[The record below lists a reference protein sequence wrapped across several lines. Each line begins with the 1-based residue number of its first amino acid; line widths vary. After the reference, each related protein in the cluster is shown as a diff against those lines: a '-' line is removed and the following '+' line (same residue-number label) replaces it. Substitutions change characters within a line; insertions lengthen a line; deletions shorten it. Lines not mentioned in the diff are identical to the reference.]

1 MRVNWKMWTGGL
13 ARLGM
18 RSGRQAEAPK
28 AGAPRAAAPKAAAA
42 SMEEQEHLL
51 QDIQTAHREW
61 ECAQHR
67 LDQALGD
74 DEVDYAIFALE
85 TAEKRYGMLL
95 KQAKAMRLSGR
106 SFRPSAAPS
115 VSKRTLEG

>member
-1 MRVNWKMWTGGL
+1 MRMNWKAWTGGL
-13 ARLGM
+13 AKLRM
-18 RSGRQAEAPK
+18 STKRQEEAPK
-28 AGAPRAAAPKAAAA
+28 PAGA
-42 SMEEQEHLL
+42 SLEEQEHLL
-51 QDIQTAHREW
+51 QDIRTAHREW
-61 ECAQHR
+61 ECARHR

-106 SFRPSAAPS
+106 SYRPSAAPAT
-115 VSKRTLEG
+115 KRTLEG

>member
-1 MRVNWKMWTGGL
+1 MRVIWKTWTGGL
-13 ARLGM
+13 ARLRM

-28 AGAPRAAAPKAAAA
+28 AAAPKAAAA

-51 QDIQTAHREW
+51 KDIQTAHREW
-61 ECAQHR
+61 ECARHR

-115 VSKRTLEG
+115 VSNRTLEG